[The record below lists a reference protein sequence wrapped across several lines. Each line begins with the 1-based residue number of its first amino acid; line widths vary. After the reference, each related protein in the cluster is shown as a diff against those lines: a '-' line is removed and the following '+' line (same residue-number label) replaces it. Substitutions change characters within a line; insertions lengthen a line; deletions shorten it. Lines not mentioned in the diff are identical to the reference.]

1 MRIDPLISLSCFPF
15 VGMLGILVATCGEA
29 AATEGTTA
37 SGITV
42 QEAERIWQIEHLI
55 AKYRAATT
63 RSGKQAV
70 LEDLKKLYLTNRD
83 SFLEVIIINAFL
95 EIDELDTLQEEAPTP
110 AYTFLQ
116 FAASVA
122 GGAKSA
128 TRYLAK
134 VDDPGLRQFLETWLV
149 FRGEIDAID
158 DQSAPH
164 RRQALISSARSR
176 ISGEIKGRASEARV
190 ARLVR
195 CLTEFDT
202 PYEYQ
207 ACIALLAREHEVAPK
222 GVVSELRRVVMS
234 RLPGSTP
241 PPYSRD
247 HTLVHIVCTV
257 AKTVNDASFVELLEE
272 LEKSENSYVSA
283 KASEALLWLRREVKF
298 PFRYS
303 ELWRSYWSR
312 S

>member
-1 MRIDPLISLSCFPF
+1 
-15 VGMLGILVATCGEA
+15 MLGILVATCGEDA
-29 AATEGTTA
+29 AIEGITSP

-42 QEAERIWQIEHLI
+42 EEAERIWQIEHLI
-55 AKYRAATT
+55 ANYREATT
-63 RSGKQAV
+63 PSGKQAF
-70 LEDLKKLYLTNRD
+70 LEDLKKLYSRNRG
-83 SFLEVIIINAFL
+83 SFLEVITINAFL
-95 EIDELDTLQEEAPTP
+95 EIDELDTLQKEASTP
-110 AYTFLQ
+110 ADTFLQ

-128 TRYLAK
+128 ARYLAK

-149 FRGEIDAID
+149 FRGESDVIDHERA
-158 DQSAPH
+158 SH
-164 RRQALISSARSR
+164 VRLALVSSARSR
-176 ISGEIKGRASEARV
+176 IAAEIKDISSEASLG
-190 ARLVR
+190 RLLR
-195 CLTEFDT
+195 CLSEWNT
-202 PYEYQ
+202 PHEYEG
-207 ACIALLAREHEVAPK
+207 CIALLAQEHEVAPK
-222 GVVSELRRVVMS
+222 RVVSQLRTLVMS
-234 RLPGSTP
+234 RLPRSTP
-241 PPYSRD
+241 PPYSRN

-272 LEKSENSYVSA
+272 LEKSDDWYVSG